1 MRIAIAVDW
10 SEQSFDTVKSIAYL
24 YQPSEVILIHAVDL
38 HPFENPLLAP
48 PVAKQAFIEFR
59 QAMLDA
65 GHKLLDQTAALLPTG
80 TIIITRRL
88 EIGQPAAV
96 ILDVLHSAHPDLIV
110 IGSRGRN
117 RLTEMTLGSVSHQ
130 VLLHAGCST
139 LVMKQPITAVRRVV
153 VALEGS
159 DDVTYVQDW
168 LAAYPFRQ
176 PVELSIICVVPVPQP
191 VDAVPIP
198 AFDVWEKGTIEAAQ
212 NLVKD
217 VAALL
222 QGKHYVTMGRVLRG
236 HPAETI
242 AREAGPEDLIVVGSH
257 ARHGLQRFLLGSVS
271 HAITHRAPC
280 PVLVVRKRI

>member
-1 MRIAIAVDW
+1 MPHW
-10 SEQSFDTVKSIAYL
+10 L
-24 YQPSEVILIHAVDL
+24 
-38 HPFENPLLAP
+38 N
-48 PVAKQAFIEFR
+48 
-59 QAMLDA
+59 
-65 GHKLLDQTAALLPTG
+65 
-80 TIIITRRL
+80 TIRRL
-88 EIGQPAAV
+88 SCPLKHRLKTLLLSGASSDAPLIDRCRARVHHVPGKTKASRAP
-96 ILDVLHSAHPDLIV
+96 ILQWNCRSSRVLRIIPKMKALPS
-110 IGSRGRN
+110 GC
-117 RLTEMTLGSVSHQ
+117 
-130 VLLHAGCST
+130 HAGCST

-212 NLVKD
+212 HLVKD
-217 VAALL
+217 VAASLK
-222 QGKHYVTMGRVLRG
+222 GEHYVTMGRVLRG

-242 AREAGPEDLIVVGSH
+242 AREAGPKDLIVVGSH

>member
-1 MRIAIAVDW
+1 MRIAVAVDW
-10 SEQSFDTVKSIAYL
+10 SDQAFDTVRSIAHL
-24 YQPSEVILIHAVDL
+24 YQPQEVILIHAVDL

-48 PVAKQAFIEFR
+48 PVAKQAFEEFR

-65 GHKLLDQTAALLPTG
+65 GHKLLDQTSALLPTG
-80 TIIITRRL
+80 TITITRRL

-96 ILDVLHSAHPDLIV
+96 ILDVIHSAHPDLIV

-168 LAAYPFRQ
+168 LAA
-176 PVELSIICVVPVPQP
+176 
-191 VDAVPIP
+191 
-198 AFDVWEKGTIEAAQ
+198 
-212 NLVKD
+212 
-217 VAALL
+217 
-222 QGKHYVTMGRVLRG
+222 
-236 HPAETI
+236 
-242 AREAGPEDLIVVGSH
+242 
-257 ARHGLQRFLLGSVS
+257 
-271 HAITHRAPC
+271 
-280 PVLVVRKRI
+280 